1 MNLGDFGVREA
12 ILALSGVAGVYL
24 LVLVGRLLAL
34 NKRRLAQQGDPAA
47 RIDGNQTDVDQTTR
61 AADSTSSVESS
72 GGAQSKMMAQAETE
86 PALSPAASSAPI
98 TAEPATT
105 EVPPTHTSHATAKHS
120 VVRIYVKS
128 VSVEVPNM
136 ARMPKYAVRP
146 DITVDLQINAQPAWE
161 NHLECSL
168 QISLHARL
176 NGVTLFLM
184 EIVQCGLF
192 LMHDTDTQLLN
203 SFVRE
208 TAQSVLFPYA
218 RKHLANL
225 AVDAG
230 FQPVILDPIDFGLL
244 LRNANVSYQRPP
256 QAKTQS

>member
-1 MNLGDFGVREA
+1 MSLGDPGIREA
-12 ILALSGVAGVYL
+12 ILALSSLAGIYL
-24 LVLVGRLLAL
+24 VILVLRLLAL
-34 NKRRLAQQGDPAA
+34 NKRRRLAD
-47 RIDGNQTDVDQTTR
+47 
-61 AADSTSSVESS
+61 
-72 GGAQSKMMAQAETE
+72 E
-86 PALSPAASSAPI
+86 PAIEHSTEKAPPQTASPPPVA
-98 TAEPATT
+98 
-105 EVPPTHTSHATAKHS
+105 PPTHTPQARAAPPPVSPTPPPQPTAKHS
-120 VVRIYVKS
+120 VVRIYVKN

-136 ARMPKYAVRP
+136 ARLPKYAVRP

-168 QISLHARL
+168 GISLHARL
-176 NGVTLFLM
+176 NGVTIFLM

-192 LMHDTDTQLLN
+192 LMHDTDPQLLH

-244 LRNANVSYQRPP
+244 LKNANVSFPRNSEPP
-256 QAKTQS
+256 ACRE